1 MSNGTKYYGGFF
13 WVAAV
18 SFIVPLFV
26 GWHAFQNLQPATKPT
41 PSLDK
46 SGVDHNAWN
55 YLLNNYVANGLVD
68 YDGMKKDYLFHEY
81 MRQLGTCD
89 PQLLDTDDERLALAC
104 NAYNAFVINGVISHK
119 VDNSVMLVGVEDKDS
134 DEETPDAENSADKPK
149 EPGFFDFK
157 EHVFAGQTIS
167 LNKLE
172 HEMIRPTFKEPRVHV
187 ALVCG
192 AKGCPSIRPQA
203 YNGQCVRDQ
212 LQDQSTLFVNDPKHV
227 MYDPATNELKLNS
240 ILSWYGVDFNERYP
254 NGGYLAW
261 INKLATDQT
270 IKDAAIKAINKEVS
284 VSFLDYDW
292 ALNTQARGKSGKVG
306 GFGSGSSPDE

>member
-26 GWHAFQNLQPATKPT
+26 GWQAFQNVQPATKPT

-46 SGVDHNAWN
+46 SGVDHNVWD
-55 YLLNNYVANGLVD
+55 YLLKNYVANGLVD
-68 YDGMKKDYLFHEY
+68 YDGMKKDYLFYEY
-81 MRQLGTCD
+81 LRQLGTCD
-89 PQLLDTDDERLALAC
+89 PQLLDTDDDRLALAC

-119 VDNSVMLVGVEDKDS
+119 VDNSVMLVVEEKDS
-134 DEETPDAENSADKPK
+134 DDEDSDKEKEKPD
-149 EPGFFDFK
+149 GFFEFE

-167 LNKLE
+167 LDQLE
-172 HEMIRPTFKEPRVHV
+172 KEMILPTFKEPRVHV

-203 YNGQCVRDQ
+203 YLGQCVRDQ
-212 LQDQSTLFVNDPKHV
+212 LQDQSALFVNDPKHV
-227 MYDPATNELKLNS
+227 TYDPKANELKLNS
-240 ILSWYGVDFNERYP
+240 ILSWYGNDFNERYP
-254 NGGYLAW
+254 NGGYLTW
-261 INKLATDQT
+261 ISELATDQT

-292 ALNTQARGKSGKVG
+292 ALNAQARSKGGKVG

>member
-26 GWHAFQNLQPATKPT
+26 GWQAFQNLQPASKPT

-81 MRQLGTCD
+81 VRQLGTCN

-104 NAYNAFVINGVISHK
+104 NAYNAFVVNSVISHK
-119 VDNSVMLVGVEDKDS
+119 VDDSVMLVGVKDKDS
-134 DEETPDAENSADKPK
+134 DEETPDALISDDKPK

-167 LNKLE
+167 LNQLE

-227 MYDPATNELKLNS
+227 SYDSATEELKLNS

-261 INKLATDQT
+261 ISELAQDQA

-284 VSFLDYDW
+284 VSFTDYDW
-292 ALNTQARGKSGKVG
+292 ALNTQARSKGGKVG

>member
-26 GWHAFQNLQPATKPT
+26 GWHAFQNLQPATKP
-41 PSLDK
+41 PLSLDK

-81 MRQLGTCD
+81 VRQLGTCN

-119 VDNSVMLVGVEDKDS
+119 VDNSVMLVAEDDDS
-134 DEETPDAENSADKPK
+134 DDEDSDKK
-149 EPGFFDFK
+149 KPGFFDFE

-167 LNKLE
+167 LDHLE
-172 HEMIRPTFKEPRVHV
+172 KQLILPTFKEPRVHV

-192 AKGCPSIRPQA
+192 AKGCPPIRPQA
-203 YNGQCVRDQ
+203 YLGQCVRDQ
-212 LQDQSTLFVNDPKHV
+212 LQDQSALFVNDPKHV
-227 MYDPATNELKLNS
+227 TYDQATKELKLNS
-240 ILSWYGVDFNERYP
+240 ILNWYGSDFNERYP
-254 NGGYLAW
+254 NGGYLTW
-261 INKLATDQT
+261 ISELAKDPKL
-270 IKDAAIKAINKEVS
+270 KEAAIKAINNEVS

-292 ALNTQARGKSGKVG
+292 ALNTQARSKGGKVG

>member
-26 GWHAFQNLQPATKPT
+26 GWHAFQNLQPATKP
-41 PSLDK
+41 PLSLDK

-81 MRQLGTCD
+81 VRQLGTCN

-119 VDNSVMLVGVEDKDS
+119 VDNSVMLVAEDDDS
-134 DEETPDAENSADKPK
+134 DDEDSDKK
-149 EPGFFDFK
+149 KPGFFDFE

-167 LNKLE
+167 LDHLE
-172 HEMIRPTFKEPRVHV
+172 KQLILPTFKEPRVHV

-203 YNGQCVRDQ
+203 YLGQCVRDQ
-212 LQDQSTLFVNDPKHV
+212 LQDQSALFVNDPKHV
-227 MYDPATNELKLNS
+227 TYDPATKELKLNS
-240 ILSWYGVDFNERYP
+240 ILNWYGSDFNERYP
-254 NGGYLAW
+254 NGGYLTW
-261 INKLATDQT
+261 ISELAKDPKL
-270 IKDAAIKAINKEVS
+270 KEAAIKAINKEVS

-292 ALNTQARGKSGKVG
+292 ALNTQARSKGGKVG

>member
-26 GWHAFQNLQPATKPT
+26 GWHAFQNLQPATKP
-41 PSLDK
+41 PLSLDK

-81 MRQLGTCD
+81 VRQLGTCN

-119 VDNSVMLVGVEDKDS
+119 VDNSVMLVAEDDDS
-134 DEETPDAENSADKPK
+134 DDEDSDKK
-149 EPGFFDFK
+149 KPGFFDFE

-167 LNKLE
+167 LDHLE
-172 HEMIRPTFKEPRVHV
+172 KQLILPTFKEPRVHV

-203 YNGQCVRDQ
+203 YLGQCVRDQ
-212 LQDQSTLFVNDPKHV
+212 LQDQSALFVNDPKHV
-227 MYDPATNELKLNS
+227 TYDPATKELKLNS
-240 ILSWYGVDFNERYP
+240 ILNWYGSDFNERYP
-254 NGGYLAW
+254 NGGYLTW
-261 INKLATDQT
+261 ISELAKDPKL
-270 IKDAAIKAINKEVS
+270 KEAAIKAINNEVS

-292 ALNTQARGKSGKVG
+292 ALNTQARSKGGKVG

>member
-26 GWHAFQNLQPATKPT
+26 GWQAFQNLQPASKPT
-41 PSLDK
+41 ASLDK

-81 MRQLGTCD
+81 VRQLGTCD

-104 NAYNAFVINGVISHK
+104 NAYNAFVVNGVISHK
-119 VDNSVMLVGVEDKDS
+119 VDDSVMLVGVKD
-134 DEETPDAENSADKPK
+134 ETPDALISDDEPK

-167 LNKLE
+167 LNQLE

-203 YNGQCVRDQ
+203 YLGQCVRDQ
-212 LQDQSTLFVNDPKHV
+212 LQDQSALFVNDPKHV
-227 MYDPATNELKLNS
+227 SYDAATKELKLNS
-240 ILSWYGVDFNERYP
+240 ILTWYGGDFNERYP

-261 INKLATDQT
+261 INELAKDQT

-292 ALNTQARGKSGKVG
+292 ALNTQARSKGGKVG

>member
-26 GWHAFQNLQPATKPT
+26 GWQAFQNLQPASKPT

-55 YLLNNYVANGLVD
+55 YLLNNYIANGLVD

-81 MRQLGTCD
+81 VRQLGTCD

-134 DEETPDAENSADKPK
+134 DEETPDAENSDDKPK

-270 IKDAAIKAINKEVS
+270 IKDAAIKAINKEVN

-292 ALNTQARGKSGKVG
+292 ALNTQARSKGGKVG

>member
-26 GWHAFQNLQPATKPT
+26 GWHAFQNLQPATKP
-41 PSLDK
+41 PLSLDK

-81 MRQLGTCD
+81 VRQLGTCN

-119 VDNSVMLVGVEDKDS
+119 VDNSVMLVVEDDDS
-134 DEETPDAENSADKPK
+134 DDEDSDKK
-149 EPGFFDFK
+149 KPGFFDFE

-167 LNKLE
+167 LDHLE
-172 HEMIRPTFKEPRVHV
+172 KQLILPTFKEPRVHV

-203 YNGQCVRDQ
+203 YLGQCVRDQ
-212 LQDQSTLFVNDPKHV
+212 LQDQSALFVNDPKHV
-227 MYDPATNELKLNS
+227 TYDQATKELKLNS
-240 ILSWYGVDFNERYP
+240 ILNWYGSDFNERYP
-254 NGGYLAW
+254 NGGYLTW
-261 INKLATDQT
+261 ISELAKDPKL
-270 IKDAAIKAINKEVS
+270 KEAAIKAINNEVS

-292 ALNTQARGKSGKVG
+292 ALNAQARSKGGKVG

>member
-26 GWHAFQNLQPATKPT
+26 GWQAFQNLQPATKPT

-46 SGVDHNAWN
+46 SGVDHNVWN

-81 MRQLGTCD
+81 IRQLGTCN

-119 VDNSVMLVGVEDKDS
+119 VDNSVMLVVEDDDS
-134 DEETPDAENSADKPK
+134 DDEDSDKK
-149 EPGFFDFK
+149 KPGFFDFE

-167 LNKLE
+167 LDHLE
-172 HEMIRPTFKEPRVHV
+172 KQLILPTFKEPRVHV

-203 YNGQCVRDQ
+203 YLGQCVRDQ
-212 LQDQSTLFVNDPKHV
+212 LQDQSALFVNDPKHV
-227 MYDPATNELKLNS
+227 TYDPATNELKLNS
-240 ILSWYGVDFNERYP
+240 ILSWYGGDFNERYP
-254 NGGYLAW
+254 NGGYLTW
-261 INKLATDQT
+261 ISELATDQT

-292 ALNTQARGKSGKVG
+292 ALNAQARSKGGKVG

>member
-26 GWHAFQNLQPATKPT
+26 GWQAFQNLQPASKPT
-41 PSLDK
+41 ASLDK

-81 MRQLGTCD
+81 VRQLGTCD

-119 VDNSVMLVGVEDKDS
+119 VDNSVMLVAEDDDS
-134 DEETPDAENSADKPK
+134 DDEDSDKK
-149 EPGFFDFK
+149 KPGFFDFE

-167 LNKLE
+167 LDHLE
-172 HEMIRPTFKEPRVHV
+172 KQLILPTFKEPRVHV

-192 AKGCPSIRPQA
+192 AKGCPPIRPQA
-203 YNGQCVRDQ
+203 YLGQCVRDQ
-212 LQDQSTLFVNDPKHV
+212 LQDQSALFVNDPKHV
-227 MYDPATNELKLNS
+227 TYDQATKELKLNS
-240 ILSWYGVDFNERYP
+240 ILNWYGSDFNERYP
-254 NGGYLAW
+254 NGGYLTW
-261 INKLATDQT
+261 ISELAKDPKL
-270 IKDAAIKAINKEVS
+270 KDAAIKAINKEVN

-292 ALNTQARGKSGKVG
+292 ALNTQARSKGGKVG

>member
-41 PSLDK
+41 ASLDK

-167 LNKLE
+167 LDHLE
-172 HEMIRPTFKEPRVHV
+172 KQLILPTFKEPRVHV